1 MFIKKTLKL
10 DGIVKLQIN

>member
-10 DGIVKLQIN
+10 DGIVKLQIQ